1 MLATTLAS
9 MAEHGNATHAAGS
22 SGFGAVISP
31 SSCEELGWCE
41 SPHDWDSEAVCA
53 AGLNGCRS
61 LSWADAADV
70 CKLAGARLCTRTEL
84 ANDEEARGV
93 CDAVGVGDLEHAWS
107 SSVCGQDP
115 VRYFASVSNGGQRLT
130 DSICLDANGTD
141 AHVRCCADTRKPL
154 PLCYGAKGET
164 PVAPPSPSRDVA
176 KDGADDV
183 AKDGADDE
191 QAWLLVTVL
200 ACAVAVASLSIGAA
214 LVLLKRRT
222 ARLGARGSNGA
233 SLELATLP
241 GVVTGTAVSVVGA
254 PQAVPRAVPVMTGTV
269 VQVEVP
275 SNVASGQVGG

>member
-1 MLATTLAS
+1 M
-9 MAEHGNATHAAGS
+9 
-22 SGFGAVISP
+22 
-31 SSCEELGWCE
+31 
-41 SPHDWDSEAVCA
+41 
-53 AGLNGCRS
+53 
-61 LSWADAADV
+61 
-70 CKLAGARLCTRTEL
+70 
-84 ANDEEARGV
+84 
-93 CDAVGVGDLEHAWS
+93 CDAVGISDLEHAWS

-115 VRYFASVSNGGQRLT
+115 VRYFASVSNGGQGLT
-130 DSICLDANGTD
+130 DSICLDANGTE
-141 AHVRCCADTRKPL
+141 AHVRCCADTRRPL
-154 PLCYGAKGET
+154 PLCYGANGET
-164 PVAPPSPSRDVA
+164 PVAPPSPSR
-176 KDGADDV
+176 DV

-222 ARLGARGSNGA
+222 ARWGARGSNGA
-233 SLELATLP
+233 SLELAALP